1 MMTLKQVLAELL
13 AKAEV
18 VGYKQH
24 AYAVQAM
31 RMRKLIEL
39 KGENCPVGSVSIEE
53 VNNIRII
60 DMYA

>member
-1 MMTLKQVLAELL
+1 MTLKQVLAELL

-31 RMRKLIEL
+31 RMRKLITL
-39 KGENCPVGSVSIEE
+39 KGEDCLVSDVSIED
-53 VNNIRII
+53 VNAIKIINI
-60 DMYA
+60 YA